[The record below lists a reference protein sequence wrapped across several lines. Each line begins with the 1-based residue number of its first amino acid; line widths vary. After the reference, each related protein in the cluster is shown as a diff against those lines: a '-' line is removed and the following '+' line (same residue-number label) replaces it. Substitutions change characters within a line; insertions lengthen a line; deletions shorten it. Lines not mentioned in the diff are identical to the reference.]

1 MSEHETSTTLLARPL
16 SEDLMDVV
24 GRLRR
29 ATRRK
34 VRRDWPHQPLAESEL
49 ELLRLVVHS
58 PGTRVQ
64 DASAA
69 LGLAPN
75 TVSTLVGKL
84 SAAGLL
90 SRTADPEDGR
100 AARLHL
106 TPAAERRIGD
116 WRARRRDIVGGAMHA
131 MPTADR
137 RAIAAA
143 LPALQHLV
151 DLLEE
156 P

>member
-1 MSEHETSTTLLARPL
+1 MTEHEASTTLLARPL

-34 VRRDWPHQPLAESEL
+34 VRREWPHQPLAESEL

-75 TVSTLVGKL
+75 TVSTLVGRL
-84 SAAGLL
+84 STAGLL
-90 SRTADPEDGR
+90 RRTVDPHDGR
-100 AARLHL
+100 VARLDL
-106 TPAAERRIGD
+106 TPAAERRIAD

-131 MPTADR
+131 LPTADR
-137 RAIAAA
+137 RAVAAA
-143 LPALQHLV
+143 LPALRRLV

-156 P
+156 R

>member
-1 MSEHETSTTLLARPL
+1 M
-16 SEDLMDVV
+16 
-24 GRLRR
+24 
-29 ATRRK
+29 
-34 VRRDWPHQPLAESEL
+34 
-49 ELLRLVVHS
+49 HS

-90 SRTADPEDGR
+90 SRTVDPEDGR

-106 TPAAERRIGD
+106 TPAAERRIAD
-116 WRARRRDIVGGAMHA
+116 WRARRSDIVGGAMHA

-143 LPALQHLV
+143 LPALAHLV

-156 P
+156 R